1 MSSRGLRRGPSADAL
16 ALVRLRP
23 TRLTPVEEAGP
34 LAVGTADRVGEPE
47 VAQLPRPLLLALER
61 PAVVGLLLLA
71 VLAVAVAGAR
81 LWWTSPEERALPAR
95 RAVIEAPAATGS
107 PSPDASGGVVVVH
120 VAGAVRH
127 PGVVELPSGSR
138 VAEAVDRVGG
148 LRRSADPASVNLAR
162 PLVDGEQIV
171 VLRRGS
177 TGAAPV
183 APSAATPQAGT
194 TALVRLNTV
203 TVQELDSLPGIGPV
217 LAQRIV
223 DWRTTH
229 QRFTSVEELGEVSGI
244 GEATLADL
252 RQLVTL

>member
-1 MSSRGLRRGPSADAL
+1 
-16 ALVRLRP
+16 
-23 TRLTPVEEAGP
+23 
-34 LAVGTADRVGEPE
+34 
-47 VAQLPRPLLLALER
+47 
-61 PAVVGLLLLA
+61 
-71 VLAVAVAGAR
+71 
-81 LWWTSPEERALPAR
+81 
-95 RAVIEAPAATGS
+95 
-107 PSPDASGGVVVVH
+107 VVVH

-138 VAEAVDRVGG
+138 VAEAVDRAGG
-148 LRRSADPASVNLAR
+148 LRRSADPGSVNLAR

-177 TGAAPV
+177 TGAAPL
-183 APSAATPQAGT
+183 APGAATPQAGT
-194 TALVRLNTV
+194 TAPVRLNTA

-252 RQLVTL
+252 RPLVTL